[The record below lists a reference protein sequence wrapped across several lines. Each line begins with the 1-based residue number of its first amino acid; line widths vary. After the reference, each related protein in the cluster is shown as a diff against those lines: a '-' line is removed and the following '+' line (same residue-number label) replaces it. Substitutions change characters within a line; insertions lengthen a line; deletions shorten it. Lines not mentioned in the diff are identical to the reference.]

1 MVVYVADNI
10 TTGERILTHNRQS
23 FNDFIMEKDKHDAV
37 IITEFDTQE
46 YEVLQRVVE
55 LADQGDPLA
64 IAVIKYID
72 EINSLKGE

>member
-1 MVVYVADNI
+1 MIVYAADNI
-10 TTGERILTHNRQS
+10 TTGERILTHNKQS
-23 FNDFIMEKDKHDAV
+23 FNEFIMEKDKHDAV

-46 YEVLQRVVE
+46 YDLMERVVE

-72 EINSLKGE
+72 ETNSLKGE

>member
-23 FNDFIMEKDKHDAV
+23 FSDFIMEKDRHDAV

-46 YEVLQRVVE
+46 YEALQRIVE
-55 LADQGDPLA
+55 LADQGDSLA
-64 IAVIKYID
+64 IEVVKYID
-72 EINSLKGE
+72 QINSLKGE